1 MTKVCVDNA
10 QYEIEAILFD
20 KDGTLI
26 ELDALWS
33 GWFDELWLQI
43 NQAKPFVKAGK
54 QTIAQSIGLDIHNEL
69 ISVKSPLAMG
79 TMEDIAIIL
88 SYHLYGEGLAWDEAM
103 KIVRQAMNTV
113 HDAIDWKTSLQAI
126 HRLEPFLKEAQAKGV
141 KLAVVTSDDTDIAE
155 LHLQL
160 LGLDHYFTSI
170 LGSENIA
177 RPKPF
182 PDIGIASCHAL
193 DVPVENVIVI
203 GDTNADMNLGKN
215 LHAKA
220 TIGIVNE
227 LKGDGSHLIDA
238 DHLINHYGQLSIQ

>member
-1 MTKVCVDNA
+1 MIKVCVDKA

-33 GWFDELWLQI
+33 GWFNQLWLQI
-43 NQAKPFVKAGK
+43 NEKKALVKTNK
-54 QTIAQSIGLDIHNEL
+54 QTIAQSIGLDIHKEL

-88 SYHLYGEGLAWDEAM
+88 SYHLYEEGIPWDEAV
-103 KIVRQAMNTV
+103 KIVRQSMNTV
-113 HDAIDWKTSLQAI
+113 HEAIDWETSLQPI
-126 HRLEPFLKEAQAKGV
+126 RQLEAFLKEAEAKGI
-141 KLAVVTSDDTDIAE
+141 KLAVVTSDDTNIAR
-155 LHLQL
+155 LHLEL

-193 DVPVENVIVI
+193 DVSVENVIVI

-215 LHAKA
+215 LQAKA

-227 LKGDGSHLIDA
+227 RKGDGSHLTDA